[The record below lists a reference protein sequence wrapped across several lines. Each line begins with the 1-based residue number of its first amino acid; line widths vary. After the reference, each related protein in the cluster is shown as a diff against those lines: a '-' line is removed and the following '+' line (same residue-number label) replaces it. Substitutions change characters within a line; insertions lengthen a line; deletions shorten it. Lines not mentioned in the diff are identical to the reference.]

1 MMKFRAAVV
10 AAAILA
16 VGLAGCSSA
25 TKVAAPGPGEIANG
39 TAKIS
44 VNGTDVG
51 PVNGVACSFEQAFTT
66 ITTGDAK
73 AGTTS
78 VVNNIKGLAVNAV
91 RIRNL
96 GGVSGSYVEDLQGE
110 AKLEQT
116 GRTYTIAGRVAGYS
130 TEKPGPRT
138 DEEFSIQVAC

>member
-1 MMKFRAAVV
+1 MKSRVAIV
-10 AAAILA
+10 AAAFLA
-16 VGLAGCSSA
+16 VGLSGCSSA
-25 TKVAAPGPGEIANG
+25 TKAAAPGPGEIANG

-51 PVNGVACSFEQAFTT
+51 PVNSVACHYEQAFTT
-66 ITTGDAK
+66 IMTGDAN

-78 VVNNIKGLAVNAV
+78 VVDNIKGLAVNAV

-96 GGVSGSYVEDLQGE
+96 GGVSGSYLEGLQGE

-116 GRTYTIAGRVAGYS
+116 GRTYTITGRVAGYS

-138 DEEFSIQVAC
+138 DDKFSIQVAC